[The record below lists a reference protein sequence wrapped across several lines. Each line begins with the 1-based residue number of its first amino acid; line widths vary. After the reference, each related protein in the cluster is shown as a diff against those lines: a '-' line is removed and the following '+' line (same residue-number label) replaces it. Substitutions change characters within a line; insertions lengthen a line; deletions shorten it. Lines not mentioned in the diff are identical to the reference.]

1 MSRWALALFLVI
13 VACMATACS
22 VNPSAEK
29 VTGKVQLTVLEDG
42 SVGSAELVFVS
53 DPTKRDQ
60 LEAAVA
66 RMRRWKIKPS
76 GTKATRIVPIRYV
89 EDGPRRRQLLART

>member
-1 MSRWALALFLVI
+1 
-13 VACMATACS
+13 MATACS

-29 VTGKVQLTVLEDG
+29 VTGKAQLTVLEDG

-60 LEAAVA
+60 LEEAVT
-66 RMRRWKIKPS
+66 RMRRWKFKPS
-76 GTKATRIVPIRYV
+76 GTKATYMMPVNYV
-89 EDGPRRRQLLART
+89 DDRSGRRQ